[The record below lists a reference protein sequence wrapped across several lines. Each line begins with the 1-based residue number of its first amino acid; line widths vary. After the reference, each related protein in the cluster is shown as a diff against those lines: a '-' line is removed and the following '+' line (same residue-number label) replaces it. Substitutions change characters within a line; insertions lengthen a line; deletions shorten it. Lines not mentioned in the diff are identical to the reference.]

1 MGGYY
6 KNRIGRLSGSW
17 GIEKNPGHMETRTVK
32 LETRGIL
39 SLFICQGLHNFLLKI
54 GFRQTVWYSLFLVS
68 SLNKKIDSQLDVW
81 NTKSHGLK
89 MQIKLWRDIL
99 NCIERENPLNLG
111 IRNILLIVTQ
121 V

>member
-1 MGGYY
+1 
-6 KNRIGRLSGSW
+6 
-17 GIEKNPGHMETRTVK
+17 METRTAK

-39 SLFICQGLHNFLLKI
+39 SLLFVRDCIIFFSAI
-54 GFRQTVWYSLFLVS
+54 RQTVWYSLFLVS
-68 SLNKKIDSQLDVW
+68 SLNKKNDSQLDVW

-111 IRNILLIVTQ
+111 IRYILLIVTQ